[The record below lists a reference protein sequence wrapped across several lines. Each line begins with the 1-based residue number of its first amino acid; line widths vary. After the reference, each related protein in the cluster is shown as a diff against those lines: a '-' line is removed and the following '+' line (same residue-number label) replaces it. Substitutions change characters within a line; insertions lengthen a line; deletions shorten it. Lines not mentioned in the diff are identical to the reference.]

1 MPAVP
6 KDLPA
11 KYLALA
17 DETGVEIRNQVDLE
31 RVTGLATSSLTNFLN
46 GKTRNP
52 TNETWVAVSRAFRV
66 SVDRLRSI
74 RDDEPEG
81 ESMTLPEGA
90 HLLNPEQRRLVSGVI
105 EELVEKQRLALELA
119 RLKTTGRLGESTG
132 DGAKQAKVTN
142 LADQRRKPRGSRPNL
157 IPPSMRNRELHAA
170 QDSDEPRGAD
180 PAGKDD
186 GEE

>member
-17 DETGVEIRNQVDLE
+17 DETGVDIRNQVDLE

-52 TNETWVAVSRAFRV
+52 TNETWAAVSRAFKV

-90 HLLNPEQRRLVSGVI
+90 HLLNPEQRRLVSKVI
-105 EELVEKQRLALELA
+105 EELVEKQRLTLELA
-119 RLKTTGRLGESTG
+119 RQKSGGLRDSAGDDAKARARDAEFGDAADSFERDTKQRRNGDSSTG
-132 DGAKQAKVTN
+132 
-142 LADQRRKPRGSRPNL
+142 S
-157 IPPSMRNRELHAA
+157 S
-170 QDSDEPRGAD
+170 
-180 PAGKDD
+180 
-186 GEE
+186 

>member
-17 DETGVEIRNQVDLE
+17 DETGADIHNQVDLE

-52 TNETWVAVSRAFRV
+52 TNETWVAVSRAFKV

-81 ESMTLPEGA
+81 EPMVVPEGA
-90 HLLNPEQRRLVSGVI
+90 HLLNTEQRRLVSKVI

-119 RLKTTGRLGESTG
+119 RQTAPGGLGESAGDDAKARARDAEFGDAADSFKRDTEKRRNGDSSTG
-132 DGAKQAKVTN
+132 
-142 LADQRRKPRGSRPNL
+142 S
-157 IPPSMRNRELHAA
+157 S
-170 QDSDEPRGAD
+170 
-180 PAGKDD
+180 
-186 GEE
+186 